1 MATSRPLRADA
12 ARNREKLLAA
22 ATQLFSERGL
32 DVPME
37 HIARRAEVSI
47 GTLYAH
53 FPTREAFFEAIFP
66 ERLAA
71 LDTLA
76 EQASAEPDAWRA
88 FVGYLEGLYAM
99 HARDRGLND
108 VLARQLPH
116 VKGVVA
122 ACHRGAGHLDELI
135 ERAKAGGRLRPD
147 FTIADMATLTRAM
160 AQVIRDS
167 TAAAPD
173 EWRRFLS
180 IYVAGLRHD
189 C

>member
-1 MATSRPLRADA
+1 MVTASKPLRADA

-47 GTLYAH
+47 GTLYKH
-53 FPTREAFFEAIFP
+53 FPTREDLVSAIFP

-71 LDTLA
+71 LDVIGEKALA
-76 EQASAEPDAWRA
+76 DPDPWRA
-88 FVGYLEGLYAM
+88 FVVYLDDLYALQ
-99 HARDRGLND
+99 AEDRGLND
-108 VLARQLPH
+108 ILARDLPNAPE
-116 VKGVVA
+116 VVT
-122 ACHRGAGHLDELI
+122 ACHRGAGHSETLI
-135 ERAKAGGRLRPD
+135 MRAITGGVLRPD
-147 FTIADMATLTRAM
+147 YTITDMATLTRAM

-167 TAAAPD
+167 PG

-180 IYVAGLRHD
+180 IYVEGLRAP
-189 C
+189 

>member
-1 MATSRPLRADA
+1 MARPRPLRADA

-22 ATQLFSERGL
+22 ATRLFGERGL

-53 FPTREAFFEAIFP
+53 FPTREAFLEAIFP

-71 LDTLA
+71 LETLGEKA
-76 EQASAEPDAWRA
+76 LAEPDPWQA
-88 FVGYLEGLYAM
+88 FAGYLEGLFAM

-108 VLARQLPH
+108 VLARDLPNAR
-116 VKGVVA
+116 GVVES
-122 ACHRGAGHLDELI
+122 CHRGAGHVSELI
-135 ERAKAGGRLRPD
+135 TRAQEGGHLRAD
-147 FTIADMATLTRAM
+147 FTMSDMATLTRAM

-167 TAAAPD
+167 IDNAPD
-173 EWRRFLS
+173 EWRRFLA
-180 IYVAGLRHD
+180 IYVAGLRTP
-189 C
+189 